1 MKTLLQ
7 PCELIATP
15 KSMEDLQE
23 YLARFSGS
31 EAIVAQTCAFMAW
44 NLACELTKDNNPSN

>member
-1 MKTLLQ
+1 MKTILQ

-15 KSMEDLQE
+15 ESMEDLQK

-31 EAIVAQTCAFMAW
+31 EAVVAQTCAFMAW
-44 NLACELTKDNNPSN
+44 NLACELTKDNNPST